1 MRVLEVSAEEN
12 LAPFSRF
19 LWQQR
24 VAHRIFEERGLQV
37 VEIAEPTLAAE
48 VEKAYQAWRNGSL
61 KLQTETAPPAGG
73 ETAPT
78 VSSTW
83 LRRAFLAYPGVL
95 IILLLALLVAPFSLN
110 FAPAAISENVILALT
125 IVDLRATSIVDAA
138 VLLGEGQIWRWLTP
152 IFLHFSVAHLA
163 FNCVVTLELGRRI
176 ELVQGTGRFLMVVV
190 LTGVFSNLAQALI
203 SGYPLFGG
211 LSGVAYGLL
220 GFLLVMQKR
229 FPADPRW
236 HLPAGFAIGLLV
248 FLVLFS
254 TGITEF
260 IGLYIA
266 NAAHWAG
273 LVSGGLL
280 ALLAKPRVPAA

>member
-1 MRVLEVSAEEN
+1 MRVLEVSADED

-24 VAHRIFEERGLQV
+24 VSHRIFEERGMQV
-37 VEIAEPTLAAE
+37 VEIAEPTLAGE
-48 VEKAYQAWRNGSL
+48 VEKAYQAWRDGRL
-61 KLQTETAPPAGG
+61 TLRTEVDPARG
-73 ETAPT
+73 E
-78 VSSTW
+78 VSDPAVWTTR

-95 IILLLALLVAPFSLN
+95 IILLLSLLVAPFSLN
-110 FAPAAISENVILALT
+110 LAPAGISERVILALT
-125 IVDLRATSIVDAA
+125 IVDLRVTPTVDAA
-138 VLLGEGQIWRWLTP
+138 ILLGDAQIWRWLTP
-152 IFLHFSVAHLA
+152 VFLHFSIAHLA
-163 FNCVVTLELGRRI
+163 FNCVVTLDLGRRI
-176 ELVQGTGRFLMVVV
+176 ELIQGTGYFLLVVV
-190 LTGVFSNLAQALI
+190 LTGVFGNLAQALF

-220 GFLLVMQKR
+220 GYLLVMQKR

-236 HLPAGFAIGLLV
+236 QLPAGFAIGLLV

-254 TGITEF
+254 TGVTEF

-273 LVSGGLL
+273 LCCGVLL
-280 ALLAKPRVPAA
+280 ALLSKPRVRA